1 MIVKRKLF
9 SDSNNSNNNE
19 LMISAGGV
27 GATIPLVNSG
37 IKDLKKNKRKV
48 IGLEEMFH
56 NTDSPDAVL
65 KEGIKAKFSE
75 DPNNLTNTVLDDV
88 SMKEKKGKVYLGRKK
103 EVSDIVGL
111 SRKQKTGRDGKT
123 LHVNI
128 PYEDLKKMKQVDN
141 PELHGAKTFE
151 EYLPHVKKLA
161 KNKLKK
167 EYGSLLNE
175 SELDKLVNN
184 DDFTNQMR
192 QNYEFV
198 GKKGTKVIEG
208 DIDSKYIKES
218 KNYKKYGLKDWGKYI
233 KNNPKR
239 FLKASAKGGAKIIA
253 GAGLLSGST
262 LLAMKAAK
270 NKNKNK

>member
-75 DPNNLTNTVLDDV
+75 DPNNLANTVLDDI

-103 EVSDIVGL
+103 EVSDNVGL

-151 EYLPHVKKLA
+151 EYLPHVKKTS
-161 KNKLKK
+161 K
-167 EYGSLLNE
+167 E
-175 SELDKLVNN
+175 
-184 DDFTNQMR
+184 
-192 QNYEFV
+192 
-198 GKKGTKVIEG
+198 
-208 DIDSKYIKES
+208 
-218 KNYKKYGLKDWGKYI
+218 
-233 KNNPKR
+233 
-239 FLKASAKGGAKIIA
+239 
-253 GAGLLSGST
+253 
-262 LLAMKAAK
+262 
-270 NKNKNK
+270 